1 MSDLTPEHFDKL
13 METTEHRNLPP
24 YVEVKTPNYRAV
36 AGNFFQLPIGLLV
49 ALKEANLQQDGSDIL
64 ILYDAA
70 ELAFTEED
78 FDRMQDLS
86 ISEFFTVV
94 QTWLT
99 SSVPK

>member
-1 MSDLTPEHFDKL
+1 MSDLTPEQFDKL
-13 METTEHRNLPP
+13 MENTGNSNLPP
-24 YVEVKTPNYRAV
+24 FVEVKTPSYRAV

-49 ALKEANLQQDGSDIL
+49 ALKEANLEQDGSDIL
-64 ILYDAA
+64 ILFDAA
-70 ELAFTEED
+70 ELAFSQED

-99 SSVPK
+99 SSVPQ